1 MNLIEFIFKK
11 ILFSYLSKVYI
22 FLCVII
28 QEYKILLVNINLTII
43 ITISGRNF
51 RIILILVLY
60 YLTYSSNVNNYC

>member
-51 RIILILVLY
+51 RIILMLVLY